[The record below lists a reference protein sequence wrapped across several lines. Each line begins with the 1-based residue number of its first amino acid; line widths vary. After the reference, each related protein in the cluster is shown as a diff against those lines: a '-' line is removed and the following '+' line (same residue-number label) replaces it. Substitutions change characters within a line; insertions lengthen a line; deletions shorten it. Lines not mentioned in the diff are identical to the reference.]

1 MDLASV
7 DLLLKKLIGFFI
19 LIVDARIAV
28 FDTTLEVV
36 LDFPD
41 IIWHDPLNYVKGE
54 LAWFHTL
61 SGFFKRN
68 GLI

>member
-1 MDLASV
+1 VDLATV

-41 IIWHDPLNYVKGE
+41 II
-54 LAWFHTL
+54 
-61 SGFFKRN
+61 
-68 GLI
+68 